1 MGNARRFNPC
11 TGKTVPNSTGRPRSE
26 RANYNAPGFL
36 FGESHASELPLNS
49 IDLVTGND
57 VAYWRHQTDSPAHFG
72 EVRC

>member
-1 MGNARRFNPC
+1 MREGSTPARE
-11 TGKTVPNSTGRPRSE
+11 KLSQIQQVGRAPSG
-26 RANYNAPGFL
+26 ANFNAPGFL

-57 VAYWRHQTDSPAHFG
+57 VAYWRHQTDSLAHFG